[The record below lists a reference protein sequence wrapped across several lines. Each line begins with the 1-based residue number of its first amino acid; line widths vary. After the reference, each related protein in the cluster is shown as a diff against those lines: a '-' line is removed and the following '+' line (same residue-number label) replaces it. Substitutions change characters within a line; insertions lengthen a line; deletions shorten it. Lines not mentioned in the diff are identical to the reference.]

1 MKKNMYDTTYS
12 LKPIL
17 GSTQFKLGNKEVDI
31 LGNNIKIDDKLY
43 ELGDEEWKLLTI
55 KDPGGLKDY
64 SDKA

>member
-43 ELGDEEWKLLTI
+43 ELGDEERL
-55 KDPGGLKDY
+55 
-64 SDKA
+64 